1 MARKAKPSHTIETEA
16 GRALIVLNPA
26 RLVVSGWEDE
36 PGALDA
42 LHTTA
47 LKRARRLA
55 GNAQGGAHAKTTL
68 SDDQIKLL
76 VAIVQEAMA
85 KNPSHY
91 ATLTRTLW
99 AAAFTPRVAP
109 SITPNDIRR
118 ARKII

>member
-16 GRALIVLNPA
+16 GHAFIVLNPA
-26 RLVVSGWEDE
+26 RLVVSGWVDE
-36 PGALDA
+36 TGALDA

-47 LKRARRLA
+47 LKRARKLA

-68 SDDQIKLL
+68 SNDQTKLL
-76 VAIVQEAMA
+76 VAIVQEAMV
-85 KNPSHY
+85 KNPNHY

-99 AAAFTPRVAP
+99 ADAFAPHIAP